1 MGKYNKKNDLFTK
14 YGALSVIKVA
24 DIIKSFLTDNTL
36 IALNLSNNDVLNLA
50 EEVVESGIIEDM
62 IAYAEND
69 PAAKGNYDYV
79 YNVCKGFEAVMYY
92 RIAHAFLVSNIVG
105 GLSREYLCMLARR
118 ITEEE
123 KVKTGIDINPACVIG
138 KGCVI
143 DHGIGTRIG
152 YMSEYSGNTNVFGET
167 AIIGDYCIIL
177 NDVVIGAG
185 EVNKG
190 QKEGRRHPKIG
201 NNVTICSGA
210 RVLGP
215 VIIGDNVFIGT
226 RVIVCQDIPSN
237 CKVTLS
243 NQYQIIKKQF
253 NSCETQ
259 IYGIIEGDIDGT
271 LILGGTKLDDVMLS
285 LIDADTYEIIEGSL
299 TVLSNNGKKVVFRV
313 PQYSSNKRK
322 IGLRV
327 VRPDKT
333 EIYFYSKILSGSA

>member
-1 MGKYNKKNDLFTK
+1 MGKNNKKNEFFAQ
-14 YGALSVIKVA
+14 YGALSVNKVA
-24 DIIKSFLTDNTL
+24 DIIKNFLPDIMLT
-36 IALNLSNNDVLNLA
+36 ALGLSNSDVLNLA

-92 RIAHAFLVSNIVG
+92 RIAHAFLVSDIVG

-152 YMSEYSGNTNVFGET
+152 YMSEYSENTNVFGET
-167 AIIGDYCIIL
+167 AIIGDYSIIL
-177 NDVVIGAG
+177 NDVVIGAD

-210 RVLGP
+210 RILGP
-215 VIIGDNVFIGT
+215 INIGDDVFIGT
-226 RVIVCQDIPSN
+226 RVIVCQDIPSD

-243 NQYQIIKKQF
+243 NQYQIIKKKSD
-253 NSCETQ
+253 SCGTQ
-259 IYGIIEGDIDGT
+259 IHGIIEGDINGT
-271 LILGGTKLDDVMLS
+271 LILGGAKLDGVMLS
-285 LIDADTYEIIEGSL
+285 LIDADTYEIIEKSL
-299 TVLSNNGKKVVFRV
+299 TVLSNNGRKVVFEV
-313 PQYSSNKRK
+313 PQYSSNKRR

-327 VRPDKT
+327 MRPDKT
-333 EIYFYSKILSGSA
+333 EIYFYSKILNGSA